1 MATYTVRAQTVL
13 TAAQYE
19 KLLQLAGEQH
29 GSVSVLIREAVEQA
43 YFVALDRQE
52 RQDALRRLLSLE
64 APVADWAQME
74 ADIERG
80 AAGE

>member
-29 GSVSVLIREAVEQA
+29 RSVSVLIREAVEQA
-43 YFVALDRQE
+43 YFVVLDRQE